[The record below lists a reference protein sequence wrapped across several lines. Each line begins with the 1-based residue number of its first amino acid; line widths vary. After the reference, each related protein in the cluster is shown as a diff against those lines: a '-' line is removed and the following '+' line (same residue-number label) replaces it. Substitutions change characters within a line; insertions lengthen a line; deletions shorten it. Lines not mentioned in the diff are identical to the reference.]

1 MKPVGYIVAVLPL
14 VIAVN
19 SFASASLTHRNSPGR
34 AIPPPL
40 RTDDFRVQRP
50 ILDSPGPA
58 MPPSDQTPSGNPPT
72 DPPAGGPGTVILSDV
87 MGRDRS
93 INIFA
98 GLVRDVETVSRRLDD
113 QSQNSTVLA
122 PLNSAMEKLPRK
134 PWEDPEEYD
143 KLGADAY
150 EGDDGWQRAQKNIR
164 KFVEAHVVPQNPW
177 AEGEKVKVLG
187 AEGEVWW
194 EEKDGKK
201 VVSRLSPRSIYLKR
215 LTDTPSDTT
224 RERRGGQR
232 LELSREWTSSK

>member
-1 MKPVGYIVAVLPL
+1 MMPVGYIVAFLPL
-14 VIAVN
+14 ILAAN
-19 SFASASLTHRNSPGR
+19 SFASVSPNRIRLGR

-40 RTDDFRVQRP
+40 RADDLRVQLP

-58 MPPSDQTPSGNPPT
+58 MPPSDQKPSGNPPT
-72 DPPAGGPGTVILSDV
+72 DPPVGGPGTVILSDV

-93 INIFA
+93 MNIFA

-113 QSQNSTVLA
+113 ENQNSTVLA

-164 KFVEAHVVPQNPW
+164 RFVEAHVVPQNPW
-177 AEGEKVKVLG
+177 AEGEKVKALG

-201 VVSRLSPRSIYLKR
+201 VVSRLFRY
-215 LTDTPSDTT
+215 
-224 RERRGGQR
+224 
-232 LELSREWTSSK
+232 